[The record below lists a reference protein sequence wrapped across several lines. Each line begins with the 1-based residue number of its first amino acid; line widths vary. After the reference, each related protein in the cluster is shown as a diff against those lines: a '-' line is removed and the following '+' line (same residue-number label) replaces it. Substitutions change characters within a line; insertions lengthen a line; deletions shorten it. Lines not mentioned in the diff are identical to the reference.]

1 MWKGARKE
9 WNFVGNK
16 IKRSVCL
23 QVPLDEKQRCSCGG
37 ACNHVTF
44 LEDSDLETDEDY
56 EEV

>member
-1 MWKGARKE
+1 MWKGAHKE
-9 WNFVGNK
+9 RIFWGNK

-23 QVPLDEKQRCSCGG
+23 QVPVDEKQHCSCGG

-44 LEDSDLETDEDY
+44 LEDSDLEADEDY